1 QNIRRSTNPQRLKL
15 LQNTR
20 GKARRRLQ
28 IPCPARCG
36 ERRFHK
42 DSSPSDGCMVGTQK
56 EAPEFSKG
64 RRNGDAGAYAHH
76 TPDKNTWCGSGG
88 AAAEN
93 PLGGK

>member
-1 QNIRRSTNPQRLKL
+1 
-15 LQNTR
+15 
-20 GKARRRLQ
+20 
-28 IPCPARCG
+28 
-36 ERRFHK
+36 
-42 DSSPSDGCMVGTQK
+42 MVGAQK

-64 RRNGDAGAYAHH
+64 RRYGDAGAYAHH